1 MGGIMLFGVIG
12 ALLFDPV
19 EKHMKEKVIDETQ
32 PLTSTPIIIPET
44 VNEDN
49 LSFWKKFIDTMDL
62 GLLQDSRFLILNFVL
77 ACGFAVAIDFT
88 LILPFFLQ
96 VSKSWLKKRLFSFV
110 NFHFQETTKLDSSQT
125 AMCLSVLAAF
135 DLISRLSFHFITD
148 LTSLS
153 SRQILVIGIFILGII
168 KTILTFLTAY
178 HSILITCSIYG
189 YFRAIVLVNQILA
202 ISEHCTKYYP
212 KRFAGAL
219 GLNMVFSGIS
229 VVTFGQLFGIFRD
242 HVSDFSYSFYFEDI
256 FIILVLSI
264 WLIEYLYHLRY

>member
-1 MGGIMLFGVIG
+1 MGGIMLTGVIG

-19 EKHMKEKVIDETQ
+19 EKHMRVRKNDETQ
-32 PLTSTPIIIPET
+32 PLTSTPINIPQT
-44 VNEDN
+44 DNEDN
-49 LSFWKKFIDTMDL
+49 STFWKRFINTMDL
-62 GLLQDSRFLILNFVL
+62 GLLSDSRFLILNFVL

-96 VSKSWLKKRLFSFV
+96 VSESCLNSRLFTIV
-110 NFHFQETTKLDSSQT
+110 NLHFQETTKLDSSQT
-125 AMCLSVLAAF
+125 AMCLSVLATF
-135 DLISRLSFHFITD
+135 DLISRLTFHFITD

-153 SRQILVIGIFILGII
+153 SRQILVIGIFLLGII
-168 KTILTFLTAY
+168 KTILTFLTSFNAL
-178 HSILITCSIYG
+178 LIACSVYG

-219 GLNMVFSGIS
+219 GLNMVFCGIS

-242 HVSDFSYSFYFEDI
+242 YVSDFSYSFYFEDI
-256 FIILVLSI
+256 FILVVLSI
-264 WLIEYLYHLRY
+264 WLIEYLYHLRN